1 MYIHVAIME
10 NSMGGGSQK
19 NKNRTAIWPSNFS
32 SVNTSKISE
41 IAISMR
47 YLQSHV
53 HCSIVLN
60 SHNLETIYDIIMNIE
75 NLKETAFKS

>member
-10 NSMGGGSQK
+10 NSMWSGSQK
-19 NKNRTAIWPSNFS
+19 NKNRTAIWSSNFS
-32 SVNTSKISE
+32 SGNTSKISE
-41 IAISMR
+41 ITISVR

-53 HCSIVLN
+53 HCGTILN
-60 SHNLETIYDIIMNIE
+60 SHDLETIHGIIMNIE